1 MRAELLRLQQR
12 RDKYFDRDKKK
23 RKNERKKLRG
33 AIFLEFTSNDED
45 EQESRERRSQ
55 LRDNVFVRY
64 RRFLYDAVP

>member
-1 MRAELLRLQQR
+1 MHAELLRLQQR

-45 EQESRERRSQ
+45 DQESRERRSQ

>member
-45 EQESRERRSQ
+45 DQESRERRSQ